1 MDIQR
6 PDVTEEQIEQ
16 MVRLFYSR
24 ASADADLGPVFA
36 AHVQDWEAHYKI
48 VAGFWSQ
55 GLLGTQRYK
64 GSPYSVHLNLGIK
77 IEHFARWLELFR
89 AAATEVLPE
98 PAAKMAIGRAE
109 HMAKSFK
116 MGLFPLETLP
126 GMPHA
131 V

>member
-6 PDVTEEQIEQ
+6 PDVTEEQIDR

-24 ASADADLGPVFA
+24 AREDAELGPVFA
-36 AHVQDWEAHYKI
+36 AHVDDWEHHFQI
-48 VAGFWSQ
+48 VQNFWSQ
-55 GLLGTQRYK
+55 GLLGTGRYK

-89 AAATEVLPE
+89 AAAAETLP
-98 PAAKMAIGRAE
+98 PDAAKMAISRAE
-109 HMAKSFK
+109 HMSKSFK
-116 MGLFPLETLP
+116 VGLFPLETLP